1 MHRINNWSNVTEVKL
16 ENLISNFIINYI
28 YVHDGQIDE
37 FINEIKVVDYNSML
51 FFFHFK
57 FDRTFPIQS
66 IRSKTFYFRFD
77 KNVNVSFSCEIVNI
91 FTSFHGCENNFSLP
105 LRVLPQSS
113 SLLFS
118 STIFKIKIVSTTER
132 FRRSKKEY
140 IYRLTILPW
149 NKINFTMFVSIQTLT
164 TGFNILKFNPLNPL
178 LWLRYFT
185 RACRLDLWR
194 RKCKTI

>member
-51 FFFHFK
+51 FFFFHFK

-105 LRVLPQSS
+105 LRVLPRSS

-140 IYRLTILPW
+140 IYRLTILP
-149 NKINFTMFVSIQTLT
+149 
-164 TGFNILKFNPLNPL
+164 
-178 LWLRYFT
+178 
-185 RACRLDLWR
+185 
-194 RKCKTI
+194 

>member
-1 MHRINNWSNVTEVKL
+1 
-16 ENLISNFIINYI
+16 
-28 YVHDGQIDE
+28 
-37 FINEIKVVDYNSML
+37 ML

-57 FDRTFPIQS
+57 FDPTFPIQS

-105 LRVLPQSS
+105 LRVLPRSS

-149 NKINFTMFVSIQTLT
+149 NKINVTIFVSIQTLT

-178 LWLRYFT
+178 L
-185 RACRLDLWR
+185 C
-194 RKCKTI
+194 